1 VRPVEVLPVRVVDP
15 GFAAEIGVFGDG
27 YWVARVAKVI
37 DGGVAADEIVV
48 AVLVAVADWVFD
60 GDCCAREDAGGQRE
74 AACRKSSHRDR
85 RQNDSSVRIVAL
97 ELIKMPID
105 WMHPGDGLDLKET
118 AGGCPSA
125 LGV

>member
-1 VRPVEVLPVRVVDP
+1 MRVVDP
-15 GFAAEIGVFGDG
+15 AFVAEIGVFEDE
-27 YWVARVAKVI
+27 YLVVRVAKVI
-37 DGGVAADEIVV
+37 DGGVADELVV
-48 AVLVAVADWVFD
+48 AVLVAAADWVFG

-97 ELIKMPID
+97 ELIEMPID
-105 WMHPGDGLDLKET
+105 WVHPGGGLDLKET
-118 AGGCPSA
+118 AGICPSA